1 MTKEMQEQ
9 LGKLM
14 TISIVIIILICVI
27 ELIYMEF
34 VKKSSDK
41 NILKIMDIKRE
52 DN

>member
-1 MTKEMQEQ
+1 MA
-9 LGKLM
+9 
-14 TISIVIIILICVI
+14 ISIVIIILICMI